1 MNASSIRYIPRAEI
15 EIQKWDQ
22 CISNAN
28 NGLVYAFSF
37 YLDKMSDRWDALV
50 MDDYRFVMPLT
61 WNKKAGIHYL
71 YQPPFTPSLGVFGNS
86 INAEIV
92 NRFIQS
98 IPAKFRF
105 VEINLNTSNELS
117 LVSGN
122 SIETLMRKNYILP
135 LHSTYDEIYN
145 HYSNNIKRNIKR
157 SISLGCTVRKDI
169 RVEDIIDLAKD
180 QLNRVTKLESKDFEN
195 FYSLYQS
202 LASKTKAVTY
212 GIFHKDQLLS
222 AAAYFFSHN
231 RAYYILVGNHPN
243 GKTMG
248 TSHYLVDRFIADHA
262 GTDLVLDFE
271 GSDISSLA
279 FFYSSFGAE
288 AEHYPALK
296 INRLP
301 WYVKWLK

>member
-1 MNASSIRYIPRAEI
+1 MNASSVRYILRAEI

-22 CISNAN
+22 CISNAK
-28 NGLVYAFSF
+28 NGLVYAYSF
-37 YLDKMSDRWDALV
+37 YLDRMSKQWDALV

-61 WNKKAGIHYL
+61 WNKKAGIPYL

-86 INAEIV
+86 INAEV
-92 NRFIQS
+92 VKEFIRS

-105 VEINLNTSNELS
+105 AEINLNTSNELS
-117 LVSGN
+117 LISDN

-135 LHSTYDEIYN
+135 LHSSYDEIYH
-145 HYSNNIKRNIKR
+145 HYSDNIKRNIKR
-157 SISLGCTVRKDI
+157 SVSLGCSVRKDI
-169 RVEDIIDLAKD
+169 PLEHVLALAKD
-180 QLNRVTKLESKDFEN
+180 QLNRVTNLEQADFNN
-195 FYSLYQS
+195 FHSLYHL
-202 LASKTKAVTY
+202 LASKSKAVTY
-212 GIFHKDQLLS
+212 GIVHNDQLLS
-222 AAAYFFSHN
+222 AAAYFFSHD

-262 GTDLVLDFE
+262 GTELILDFE

-288 AEHYPALK
+288 PEHYPGLK

-301 WYVKWLK
+301 WYAKWLK